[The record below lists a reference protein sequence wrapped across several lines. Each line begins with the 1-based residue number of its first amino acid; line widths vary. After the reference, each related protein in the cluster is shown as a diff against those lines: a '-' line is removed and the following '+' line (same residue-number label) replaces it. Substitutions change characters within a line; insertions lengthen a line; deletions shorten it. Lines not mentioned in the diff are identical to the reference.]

1 MARKR
6 RPFEVFSMS
15 FLDCMSCGFGAVILF
30 FMIINAQVK
39 ESTDED
45 PTELMA
51 ETKRLEVE
59 ILDGR
64 KNLVLAKNTIE
75 TLEEEKQTAEGK
87 IAQII
92 ALIKELREELA
103 EYDDETLAKIERI
116 EKLQSDIKSLEEEV
130 KRLLALKAEQENQG
144 ARIREFKGEGDRQ
157 YLTGLKLG
165 GDRTLILVDRSASM
179 LDDTIVNIIR
189 RRNMSE
195 QDKLRAVKWRQVVAS
210 VDWLT
215 SQFKP
220 GSKFQIYMFNNEVK
234 PVIKGSDGTWL
245 EADDATVLDEAI
257 RVLRRTAP
265 ENGTNLRAAYE
276 VAAKLTPR
284 PDNIILRPDNIILL
298 VDGLPTMMEST
309 TNRRMVTGRDRMSM
323 HGRSIR
329 ELPSGIPV
337 NILLFPME
345 GDYDAAIAYWTLA
358 YGSGGSF
365 MAVSRDWP

>member
-6 RPFEVFSMS
+6 RQFEVFSMS

-39 ESTDED
+39 ESTEND

-51 ETKRLEVE
+51 EASRLDVE

-64 KNLVLAKNTIE
+64 KNFVLAKNTVE
-75 TLEEEKQTAEGK
+75 TLEEEKETAEGK

-92 ALIKELREELA
+92 RLIQELREELA
-103 EYDDETLAKIERI
+103 QYDSETLAKIERV
-116 EKLQSDIKSLEEEV
+116 EALKSDIESLEEEV
-130 KRLLALKAEQENQG
+130 KRLLALKAEEENQG

-189 RRNMSE
+189 RRNMSTR
-195 QDKLRAVKWRQVVAS
+195 DKLRAVKWRQVVAS

-220 GSKFQIYMFNNEVK
+220 GSEFQIYMFNNEVE

-245 EADDATVLDEAI
+245 KADDAIQLDEAL
-257 RVLRRTAP
+257 RVLRRTTP
-265 ENGTNLRAAYE
+265 ENGTNIRAAYE
-276 VAAKLTPR
+276 VASMLTP
-284 PDNIILRPDNIILL
+284 RPDNIILL

-309 TNRRMVTGRDRMSM
+309 SNRRMVTGRERMSM

-329 ELPSGIPV
+329 ELPGGIPV

-345 GDYDAAIAYWTLA
+345 GDFDAAIAYWTLA
-358 YGSGGSF
+358 YGTGGSF